1 MITKNEELPAEIAEN
16 LADDALKLDGLN
28 EAIIGISTQGYLVY
42 CYDKIVDVIMN
53 NGEMD
58 RGEAIEFADYNILGL
73 DGNGNWTI
81 IYPTYYYY

>member
-1 MITKNEELPAEIAEN
+1 MITKNEEIPAEIADN

-58 RGEAIEFADYNILGL
+58 RGEAIEFADYNVVGL

-81 IYPTYYYY
+81 VYPTYYYL

>member
-42 CYDKIVDVIMN
+42 CYDKIVDIFSSNCMSR
-53 NGEMD
+53 ED
-58 RGEAIEFADYNILGL
+58 AIDYVDYNVLGL

-81 IYPTYYYY
+81 VYPTYYYL

>member
-81 IYPTYYYY
+81 VYPTYYYL

>member
-42 CYDKIVDVIMN
+42 CYDKIVDAIMHN
-53 NGEMD
+53 SEMD
-58 RGEAIEFADYNILGL
+58 RGEAIEFADYNVVGL

-81 IYPTYYYY
+81 VYPTYYYL

>member
-1 MITKNEELPAEIAEN
+1 MITKNEELPADIAEN

-58 RGEAIEFADYNILGL
+58 RGEAIEFADYNVVGL

-81 IYPTYYYY
+81 VYPTYYYL

>member
-1 MITKNEELPAEIAEN
+1 MITKNEELPADIAEN

-81 IYPTYYYY
+81 VYPTYYYL

>member
-1 MITKNEELPAEIAEN
+1 MITKNEELPAEIADN

-81 IYPTYYYY
+81 VYPTYYYL

>member
-1 MITKNEELPAEIAEN
+1 MITKNEELPVEITEN

-42 CYDKIVDVIMN
+42 CYDKIIDAFINNDGMN
-53 NGEMD
+53 RE
-58 RGEAIEFADYNILGL
+58 EAIEYADYNVVGL

-81 IYPTYYYY
+81 VYPTYYYL

>member
-1 MITKNEELPAEIAEN
+1 MITKNEELPADIADN

-58 RGEAIEFADYNILGL
+58 RGEAIEFADYNVVGL

-81 IYPTYYYY
+81 VYPTYYYL